1 MSQRLP
7 TIMFVVGLIAS
18 DIAFRLTAYSTY
30 RLAVL
35 IACVTAGVL
44 YLLGGSHELIKDAAF
59 PLVGASRSAA
69 PSSWSSRPCWARSAT
84 S

>member
-30 RLAVL
+30 TIAVL

-44 YLLGGSHELIKDAAF
+44 YLLGGSHEPIMDAAF
-59 PLVGASRSAA
+59 PLVGGISVGGAIKLVFE
-69 PSSWSSRPCWARSAT
+69 T
-84 S
+84 MLG